1 MNTQARTVHSALT
14 RDNQDLSLDM
24 EGARD
29 HEQASGVRVEPP
41 GGCIDVP
48 ALTMACLAVESHLHL
63 GPLVHPPDD
72 GSDNDNIM
80 MESSCLSL
88 LM

>member
-1 MNTQARTVHSALT
+1 MCIVHSALT

-29 HEQASGVRVEPP
+29 HEQAPGVGVEPP
-41 GGCIDVP
+41 GGCVDVP
-48 ALTMACLAVESHLHL
+48 ALTMARLAVESHLHL

-72 GSDNDNIM
+72 DSDNYNDNKM
-80 MESSCLSL
+80 RESSCLSL

>member
-1 MNTQARTVHSALT
+1 MHSALT

-29 HEQASGVRVEPP
+29 HEQAPGVGVEPP
-41 GGCIDVP
+41 GGGVDVP
-48 ALTMACLAVESHLHL
+48 ALTVARLAVEAHLHL
-63 GPLVHPPDD
+63 GPLVHPPNHD
-72 GSDNDNIM
+72 SDNDDNIM